1 MIAPA
6 VPLSGNPSS
15 ESQGNANAR
24 IVVVDDHSVVR
35 ELLKFRLS
43 RIEDRTYDV
52 VGESGTG
59 QSAVEVCLRVR
70 PDILLLDLILPGMNG
85 CDVMRRLM
93 PELPMLRVL
102 FFSGATRLALITE
115 AIQLGAAGFVS
126 KLRPWQMVLD
136 AVNLVAD
143 GGRYFDPTVAHLV
156 MQPPAQSEWQT
167 LTPRE
172 REVVQ
177 LIAESRTT
185 KEIAQ
190 FLGLSVKTVDKH
202 RTRMMEKLHLHDSA
216 AVTRFA
222 IQAGL
227 ISVD

>member
-1 MIAPA
+1 MIESATSFA
-6 VPLSGNPSS
+6 GDFASENPKQSS
-15 ESQGNANAR
+15 SR

-43 RIEDRTYDV
+43 RIEDRNYDV

-59 QSAVEVCLRVR
+59 QSAVEVCLKVR
-70 PDILLLDLILPGMNG
+70 PDLLLLDLILPGLNG

-93 PELPMLRVL
+93 IDLPMLRVL
-102 FFSGATRLALITE
+102 FFSGATRLSLISE

-126 KLRPWQMVLD
+126 KLRPWQTVLD

-143 GGRYFDPTVAHLV
+143 GGRYFDPAVAHLV
-156 MQPPAQSEWQT
+156 MQPPVQSEWQT

-190 FLGLSVKTVDKH
+190 LLGISVKTADKH

>member
-1 MIAPA
+1 M
-6 VPLSGNPSS
+6 
-15 ESQGNANAR
+15 
-24 IVVVDDHSVVR
+24 VVDDHSVVR

-43 RIEDRTYDV
+43 RIEDRAYDV

-59 QSAVEVCLRVR
+59 QSAVEVCLRER

-85 CDVMRRLM
+85 CEVMRRVLM
-93 PELPMLRVL
+93 DLPMLRVL
-102 FFSGATRLALITE
+102 FFSGATRLTLITE
-115 AIQLGAAGFVS
+115 AIQLGASGFVS
-126 KLRPWQMVLD
+126 KLRPWQTVLD

-143 GGRYFDPTVAHLV
+143 GGRYFDPAVAHLV
-156 MQPPAQSEWQT
+156 TFPPAQPDWQT

-172 REVVQ
+172 REMVQ

-190 FLGLSVKTVDKH
+190 LLGISVKTADKH
-202 RTRMMEKLHLHDSA
+202 RTRMMEKLQLHDSA

-222 IQAGL
+222 VQTGL
-227 ISVD
+227 ISLD

>member
-1 MIAPA
+1 M
-6 VPLSGNPSS
+6 NT
-15 ESQGNANAR
+15 ANYSPR

-43 RIEDRTYDV
+43 RIEDRSYEV

-59 QSAVEVCLRVR
+59 QAAIEICLNVR

-85 CDVMRRLM
+85 CEVMRRLLLEM
-93 PELPMLRVL
+93 PMLRVL
-102 FFSGATRLALITE
+102 FFSGATRLTLITE

-126 KLRPWQMVLD
+126 KLRPWQTVLD

-143 GGRYFDPTVAHLV
+143 GGRYFDPAVAHLV
-156 MQPPAQSEWQT
+156 TQPPAQADWQT

-185 KEIAQ
+185 KEIAHL
-190 FLGLSVKTVDKH
+190 LGISVKTADKH

-222 IQAGL
+222 VQTGL
-227 ISVD
+227 ISLD

>member
-1 MIAPA
+1 MLANALPA
-6 VPLSGNPSS
+6 VDRLPAQDSLPTPP
-15 ESQGNANAR
+15 R

-43 RIEDRTYDV
+43 RIENRTYDI

-59 QSAVEVCLRVR
+59 QAAVEVCLRVR
-70 PDILLLDLILPGMNG
+70 PDILLLDLLLPGMNG

-93 PELPMLRVL
+93 TDLPRLRVL
-102 FFSGATRLALITE
+102 FFSGATRLTLVTE
-115 AIQLGAAGFVS
+115 AIQLGAFGFVS
-126 KLRPWQMVLD
+126 KLRPWQTVLD

-143 GGRYFDPTVAHLV
+143 GGRYFDPAVAHLV
-156 MQPPAQSEWQT
+156 NIPFAPAEWQT

-172 REVVQ
+172 REIVQ

-185 KEIAQ
+185 KEIAHL
-190 FLGLSVKTVDKH
+190 LGISVKTADKH
-202 RTRMMEKLHLHDSA
+202 RTRMMEKLHLHDSV
-216 AVTRFA
+216 AVARFA
-222 IQAGL
+222 MQMGL